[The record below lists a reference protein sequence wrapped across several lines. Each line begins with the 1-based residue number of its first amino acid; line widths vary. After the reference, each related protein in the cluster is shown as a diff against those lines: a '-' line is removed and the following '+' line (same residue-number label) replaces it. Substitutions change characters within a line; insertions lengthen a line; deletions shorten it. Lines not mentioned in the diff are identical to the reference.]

1 MFSTNTILNKYKI
14 EHELGK
20 GKFGIVYKGINLK
33 THEYIAIK
41 TESSYVDVKILK
53 HEATILNHLYRN
65 GCRCMPSV
73 FWFGIY
79 ENYTCLIMNYYKCS
93 LDSYMKSNEMNDIK
107 INKMIA
113 KMIEI
118 VENIHSHYVV
128 HRDIKP
134 HNFMIGSD
142 GELYLI
148 DFGLATIYVDDNK
161 KHIAEKKEKKEYII
175 GTPKYISYNIHDGCD
190 PVRRDDLI
198 SIGYIY
204 LIMKITIIPWDIL
217 HYMDDKSTNS
227 SYDEMH
233 VLNSKNQFRKN
244 EKNWNKLSVL
254 CSRIGDKIYNY
265 MDYCYKLK
273 FNNNPNY
280 DGLKKLFI

>member
-1 MFSTNTILNKYKI
+1 MFSNNIILNKYKI
-14 EHELGK
+14 ECELGK

-33 THEYIAIK
+33 TDEYIAIK
-41 TESSYVDVKILK
+41 TEASYVDVKILK

-93 LDSYMKSNEMNDIK
+93 LDNYIKFNEMNDVK
-107 INKMIA
+107 INKMTA

-134 HNFMIGSD
+134 HNFMIGND
-142 GELYLI
+142 GDLYLI

-161 KHIAEKKEKKEYII
+161 KHIVEKKDKKEYII
-175 GTPKYISYNIHDGCD
+175 GTPKYISYNIHDGCE

-198 SIGYIY
+198 SIGYIH
-204 LIMKITIIPWDIL
+204 LIMKITILPWDIL
-217 HYMDDKSTNS
+217 HYIDDNQNNKN
-227 SYDEMH
+227 YDEMH

-244 EKNWNKLSVL
+244 EKSWNKISVL
-254 CSRIGDKIYNY
+254 CYRIGDKIYNF